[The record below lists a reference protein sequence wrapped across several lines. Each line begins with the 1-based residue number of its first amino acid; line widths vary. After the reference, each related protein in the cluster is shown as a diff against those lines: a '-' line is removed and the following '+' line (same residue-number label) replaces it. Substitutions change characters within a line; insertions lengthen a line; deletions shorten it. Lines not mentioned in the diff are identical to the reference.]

1 MKLDEFSLAATTND
15 LTREPD
21 ARDVADVIE
30 FRMDS
35 AETPITQISEYDGKL
50 PIIATNRAK
59 WFGGSAD
66 DTGRLDHLFAAAQF
80 DAVELVD
87 IEVETIRGMKWI
99 LNDFRENGVRI
110 ITSFHGFEGTPE
122 QETLDE
128 IIEECAKYGDIAKVA
143 TFAEDHADVLRMLNA
158 INTATS
164 KGIRVAGLSMGEI
177 GSHTRVVGP
186 LYGATLGYAPLKSD
200 TNEYAPGQIPL
211 RELDSLINRTRDAG
225 EDADTIDEL
234 VDTVDELEEELS
246 VPLYGQSN

>member
-1 MKLDEFSLAATTND
+1 MTINEFSLAATTND

-21 ARDVADVIE
+21 AREVADLIE

-35 AETPITQISEYDGKL
+35 AENPIIQISEYDGKL
-50 PIIATNRAK
+50 PIIATNRTK
-59 WFGGSAD
+59 WFGGKAD

-87 IEVETIRGMKWI
+87 IEIETTRGKRWI
-99 LNDFRENGVRI
+99 LNDFRENNVQI
-110 ITSFHGFEGTPE
+110 ITSFHGFERTPD

-128 IIEECAKYGDIAKVA
+128 IIGECAKYGDIAKVA
-143 TFAEDHADVLRMLNA
+143 TFAEDHTDVLRMLKA

-164 KGIRVAGLSMGEI
+164 NGIRVAGLSMGEI

-186 LYGATLGYAPLKSD
+186 LYGSKLGYAPLKSD

-211 RELDSLINRTRDAG
+211 HELNSLIKRTRNTG
-225 EDADTIDEL
+225 EDID
-234 VDTVDELEEELS
+234 VVDELEEKFPT
-246 VPLYGQSN
+246 PLYGQSD